1 MQMIELRKDLTDRE
15 AAYRLLSA
23 CYYQPSSAWSE
34 ADLFAQLAGVLKAI
48 SPEASAAALRMDEA
62 WQGCDLENIT
72 VDYARLLVGPM
83 ALQAPP
89 YGSVYLDG
97 DKQVMGASTVAVLQ
111 FYREAGLDLDAD
123 FTEMPDHIAVE
134 LEFVSYLLQKAAASE
149 TGADLRSWIER
160 CTNFLAGFLTP
171 WCGQFCAALR
181 SNSENPF
188 YAALADCTELL
199 TSQRLA
205 TVSA

>member
-1 MQMIELRKDLTDRE
+1 MQMIELRKDLADRE

-34 ADLFAQLAGVLKAI
+34 ADLFTQLAGVLKVI

-62 WQGCDLENIT
+62 WQKCDLEKLT

-97 DKQVMGASTVAVLQ
+97 DKQVMGASTVQVLQ

-149 TGADLRSWIER
+149 NGADLKPWLER
-160 CTNFLAGFLTP
+160 GTHFLAGFLTP

-181 SNSENPF
+181 SNADNPF
-188 YAALADCTELL
+188 YAALADCTDLL
-199 TSQRLA
+199 VSQGPANLPA
-205 TVSA
+205 